1 MIFVNGQSMSPEE
14 AVNSVDIN
22 SAISEIIEKV
32 VSSDIPIEGSVRDS
46 NIVVDSVCELY
57 SKFNVEDDGGAFFET
72 ARDRVMQGVQS
83 YIFEHADIPQS
94 LLETLEFEREIDIHA
109 DKPVKFAESTNDVG
123 TPWMLSSENGIDRSV
138 VADVI
143 VHPDKYQD
151 LLNRV
156 ADLKSEGKGIEANV
170 LLYNELF
177 ELSNE
182 VRIERGEEA
191 LEPFTE
197 DRINFGS
204 HGVKGYDST
213 PIEKKPKHE
222 DTADDKTDSVD
233 KENENQDKI
242 DKQDS
247 IVDHL
252 TGDFKIVANCILD
265 LKEAKTITDVVG
277 AFGRVIVGM
286 AKRDLGSLRTIFDVI
301 DYTSGKTDND
311 GIVKKY
317 DDFFHGIEAK
327 LSPHRVGLDDKDKD
341 ADTDKPDTDKEKD
354 TDKYSEIDGN
364 SEIEKQ
370 NTENKPDTENPEF
383 DDRPNTDIPE
393 ADKKE
398 DIEKSEVDNKPDVEQ
413 PEADNKRDIEKLEND
428 DTQDTEKPEFDDNQ
442 DIDKPEPELKE
453 NIENSESDNKQDT
466 ENPEADNKPEIER
479 QDTDS
484 KSDTD
489 KPEFDNKPDTEK
501 NENDNKQDTEKSE
514 NDNKQDTEKPDT
526 EDKSDTDK
534 KETDNNQDT
543 EKSELDNT
551 NDTEKANETD
561 AQTEVEK
568 AENETKPEVEA
579 EKVDETTSD
588 EKSDTNKETS
598 TTDLT
603 DLEENKLDSNLDRTD
618 VDEDEDDVAAL
629 EDEDTDSDKV
639 DASDTDNPYED
650 NDGSKDND
658 DTESHLSNE
667 DNKED
672 NEQDNQY
679 STDISESGDVDS
691 GDSSML
697 DQISDILPSDVNT
710 IIDLIKDLMGAES
723 ALDVGKAFGDAVIDL
738 VESRLGNLESQLEML
753 ANPIDSAF
761 DTNIADKISE
771 VFQAIDD
778 FFGGGE
784 FADFLSGCQEA
795 IDTTIGESTEAMSQF
810 QEVVDTAFNNFEVPE
825 PVDFRAVDE
834 VGQVP
839 DSFSTDV
846 SAENT
851 INEINVEMEEFVS
864 QKIPEINDVDTGDEF
879 QYDDIG
885 FDDTKD
891 IEQTYTDTAIDETDA
906 NNNLDDMISQNQF
919 NNEAVQPDQEFD
931 FDDNIDIDSDAENNI
946 DMTDPASGTEQM
958 GEALEADESIIEE
971 IIEILL

>member
-1 MIFVNGQSMSPEE
+1 MIIVNGHSMSPEQ
-14 AVNSVDIN
+14 AVNSADIS
-22 SAISEIIEKV
+22 SAISDIIEKV
-32 VSSDIPIEGSVRDS
+32 VSNDTPIEGSFRDS
-46 NIVVDSVCELY
+46 GIVVNSVYELY
-57 SKFNVEDDGGAFFET
+57 SKFNIEDDAGAFFET
-72 ARDRVMQGVQS
+72 ARDHVMQGVQS

-94 LLETLEFEREIDIHA
+94 LLETLAFEREMDIYA
-109 DKPVKFAESTNDVG
+109 SKPVEVAESTNDIG
-123 TPWMLSSENGIDRSV
+123 TPWMLSSENGIDRSI
-138 VADVI
+138 VADLI

-182 VRIERGEEA
+182 ARIERGEEP
-191 LEPFTE
+191 LEPFGD

-213 PIEKKPKHE
+213 PIEKQPKDE
-222 DTADDKTDSVD
+222 DTSDNKSDHVD
-233 KENENQDKI
+233 NENEETSDN
-242 DKQDS
+242 QDS
-247 IVDHL
+247 IVNHL

-277 AFGRVIVGM
+277 AFGRVVVGM

-301 DYTSGKTDND
+301 DYTTGKADNE

-327 LSPHRVGLDDKDKD
+327 LSPHRVGLEDKNKDSDTDKPD
-341 ADTDKPDTDKEKD
+341 IDKPDTDKPDTE
-354 TDKYSEIDGN
+354 T
-364 SEIEKQ
+364 
-370 NTENKPDTENPEF
+370 PEF
-383 DDRPNTDIPE
+383 DDRPNIDIPE
-393 ADKKE
+393 ADNKN
-398 DIEKSEVDNKPDVEQ
+398 DIEKSDVDNKPDVEQ
-413 PEADNKRDIEKLEND
+413 SEANNKPDVEHPETDNKQDIENSEND
-428 DTQDTEKPEFDDNQ
+428 DKQDTEKHEPDNYQ

-453 NIENSESDNKQDT
+453 DIEKSDYENKQDT
-466 ENPEADNKPEIER
+466 ENSEADNKPEIEK
-479 QDTDS
+479 QDTDN
-484 KSDTD
+484 KSDTE
-489 KPEFDNKPDTEK
+489 KPESDNKPETEK
-501 NENDNKQDTEKSE
+501 SENDNKQDTEKSE
-514 NDNKQDTEKPDT
+514 NDNKQDTEKPDK

-534 KETDNNQDT
+534 TEMDNTQDT
-543 EKSELDNT
+543 EKSDSDNT
-551 NDTEKANETD
+551 NDTEKAENDTQ
-561 AQTEVEK
+561 AEVEI
-568 AENETKPEVEA
+568 AEAETKPEIEA
-579 EKVDETTSD
+579 EKIDETTSD
-588 EKSDTNKETS
+588 EKNNTSKEYS
-598 TTDLT
+598 SADLT
-603 DLEENKLDSNLDRTD
+603 DLEENKSDGISEKTDIEEDR
-618 VDEDEDDVAAL
+618 DDVAAL
-629 EDEDTDSDKV
+629 EDEDTESDKI

-650 NDGSKDND
+650 NDDSKDNE

-679 STDISESGDVDS
+679 STDISESGDIDS

-710 IIDLIKDLMGAES
+710 IIDLVKDLMGAES

-753 ANPIDSAF
+753 ADPIDNIF

-778 FFGGGE
+778 FFGGSE

-810 QEVVDTAFNNFEVPE
+810 QEIVDTAFNNFEVPE
-825 PVDFRAVDE
+825 PIDFRAVDE

-839 DSFSTDV
+839 DSFSTDI

-864 QKIPEINDVDTGDEF
+864 QKLPEINDVDTGDEF

-906 NNNLDDMISQNQF
+906 NNNFDDMMSQNQF
-919 NNEAVQPDQEFD
+919 NNEAVQTDQKVD
-931 FDDNIDIDSDAENNI
+931 FSNDIDIDSGDIDNI
-946 DMTDPASGTEQM
+946 DMSDTAGEIDQM
-958 GEALEADESIIEE
+958 GEALEAEEGIIEE